1 MENKQRKEMT
11 LGDLITAANQVWGSG
26 HAKQMVRLAI
36 NSRWVA
42 VRAPSH
48 FLITATKGKAG

>member
-36 NSRWVA
+36 NSRWVV
-42 VRAPSH
+42 VRDPPHS
-48 FLITATKGKAG
+48 LISATKARTG